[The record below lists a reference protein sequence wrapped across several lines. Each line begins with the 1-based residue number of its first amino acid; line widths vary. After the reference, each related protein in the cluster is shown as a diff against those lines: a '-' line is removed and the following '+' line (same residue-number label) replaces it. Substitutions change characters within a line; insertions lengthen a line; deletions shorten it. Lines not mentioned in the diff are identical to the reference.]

1 MISIRERDQQKVVD
15 QSREWQRWTAPEDS
29 RTSVQ
34 RARATPRFHQAPGN
48 KLFRVTPP
56 GYETAGLGGWFIPY
70 TIAFSHTTARP
81 EGLPKSDA
89 HARLHTAEVG
99 STVHTH
105 VRLSYFI
112 LPIFILPITSPT
124 CSWSG
129 DRPPFPPAP
138 RSLGRQGRPRSA
150 SAART
155 TRWCRAAPRPSAAA
169 APRASVPTPK

>member
-112 LPIFILPITSPT
+112 LHLVKHRDK
-124 CSWSG
+124 G
-129 DRPPFPPAP
+129 
-138 RSLGRQGRPRSA
+138 GV
-150 SAART
+150 RT
-155 TRWCRAAPRPSAAA
+155 THHTQCAQFHGK
-169 APRASVPTPK
+169 TTIL